1 MGNRL
6 KKKRSYLVWVHPSML
21 VMGVFLFILLA
32 CMFIMAIGTLICS
45 FHTQSINVHTLSH
58 FCPYIFFQERG
69 EFSLFNLSLRN
80 GNTQST
86 W

>member
-21 VMGVFLFILLA
+21 VMGRFFHFILLA
-32 CMFIMAIGTLICS
+32 CMFIMAIGTLEVCS

-58 FCPYIFFQERG
+58 FCP
-69 EFSLFNLSLRN
+69 
-80 GNTQST
+80 
-86 W
+86 